1 MNLNDTPAVPSTE
14 PEALP
19 PITVAREDFDRL
31 QRVLEQHGDGR
42 LASLAEAL
50 DEELSRANLVPRNQ
64 LPADVVAMESTVV
77 FADAENGAKREFVL
91 CWPGDARGQEG
102 RISILSP
109 IGSAL
114 IGLRVGQSIDWP
126 VHGGG
131 KRRLTILEVRR
142 AEAA

>member
-1 MNLNDTPAVPSTE
+1 MNTSTTTPTSTDTET
-14 PEALP
+14 LP
-19 PITVAREDFDRL
+19 PIVVAREDFDRL

-42 LASLAEAL
+42 LAATVEVL
-50 DEELSRANLVPRNQ
+50 DAELSRAKLVPRRQ
-64 LPADVVAMESTVV
+64 LPPDVVAMESTVV
-77 FADAENGAKREFVL
+77 FADAETGAQRELVL
-91 CWPGDARGQEG
+91 CWPGDARGADG